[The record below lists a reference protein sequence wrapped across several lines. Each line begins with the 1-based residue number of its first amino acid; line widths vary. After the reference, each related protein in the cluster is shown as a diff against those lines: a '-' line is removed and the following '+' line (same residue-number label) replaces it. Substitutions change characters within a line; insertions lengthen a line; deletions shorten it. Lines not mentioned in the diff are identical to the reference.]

1 MSQLSRTSEE
11 NIEMPQLSTVSEV
24 KCDPGTGSITPP
36 ALSPTMIDW
45 GEKRELFQEPY
56 PLNSGKASCSSM
68 YPHEDAEPN
77 YNPTEP
83 REVAQPL
90 KKISR
95 TFG

>member
-1 MSQLSRTSEE
+1 
-11 NIEMPQLSTVSEV
+11 MPQLPTVSEV

-45 GEKRELFQEPY
+45 GEERAPPVTI

-77 YNPTEP
+77 YDPTEP